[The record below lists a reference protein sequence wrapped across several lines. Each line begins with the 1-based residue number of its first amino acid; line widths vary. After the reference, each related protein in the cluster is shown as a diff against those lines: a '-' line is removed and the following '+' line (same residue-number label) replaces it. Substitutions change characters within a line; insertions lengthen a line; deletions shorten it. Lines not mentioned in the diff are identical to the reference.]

1 MLSLQEIR
9 ESLNNPD
16 LDDTEISA
24 LRDDA
29 YLLANV
35 FIDMFIENKKI
46 SKRATEPHACDHKTA
61 FKDEKNF
68 NPLG

>member
-9 ESLNNPD
+9 EILNNPD

-35 FIDMFIENKKI
+35 FIDMFIENKKK
-46 SKRATEPHACDHKTA
+46 SKRATEPAAFDQKNT
-61 FKDEKNF
+61 FKDETPF
-68 NPLG
+68 NSLR